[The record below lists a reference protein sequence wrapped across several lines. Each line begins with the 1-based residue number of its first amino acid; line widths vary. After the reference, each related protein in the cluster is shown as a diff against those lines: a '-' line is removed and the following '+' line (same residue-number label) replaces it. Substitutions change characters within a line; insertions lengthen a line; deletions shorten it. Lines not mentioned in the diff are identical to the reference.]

1 MTLGPGI
8 QEWTNGMNERDEQ
21 KTATKKAGNSAARR
35 HRAAGRLWL
44 WACNRL

>member
-8 QEWTNGMNERDEQ
+8 QEWTNGMDERDEQ
-21 KTATKKAGNSAARR
+21 KTATKKAGNSAA
-35 HRAAGRLWL
+35 AGRRLWL

>member
-8 QEWTNGMNERDEQ
+8 QEWTNGMDERDEQ
-21 KTATKKAGNSAARR
+21 KTATKKAGNSAGVG
-35 HRAAGRLWL
+35 HRRLWL